1 MVVMNK
7 KLSLIH
13 ISKKYLFGQKNS
25 RNKKQEIY
33 ALSNLYIELDNGLYG
48 LLGPNGAGK
57 STLINII
64 NGSLKPS
71 SGIVK
76 WNDIPISRL
85 GKKYRKILGFMPQ
98 QQTLYNSFTGRQF
111 LLYMCALKEIKKDN
125 AIAEVDRVAVRV
137 NLTEYLDKKLSTYSG
152 GMKQRLLAAAATL
165 GNPKLIIFDEPTA
178 GLDPKERV
186 RLRTFMKEL
195 SKDAIVITAT
205 HVVSDVETVAD
216 EILLLK
222 EGQLID
228 KAPVDVLIE
237 TYAPGGNLE
246 QVYLNIFGEEGIH

>member
-1 MVVMNK
+1 MLQINN
-7 KLSLIH
+7 LSKQYY
-13 ISKKYLFGQKNS
+13 SAKN
-25 RNKKQEIY
+25 EI
-33 ALSNLYIELDNGLYG
+33 SNLKKALRNVTTVLKPGLYG

-64 NGSLKPS
+64 TGSLKPS

-76 WNDIPISRL
+76 WNDIPIPKL

-111 LLYMCALKEIKKDN
+111 LLYMCALKEIKKDKSLS
-125 AIAEVDRVAVRV
+125 EVERVAARV
-137 NLTEYLDKKLSTYSG
+137 NLTEQLDKKLSTYSG

-228 KAPVDVLIE
+228 KASVDALIDK
-237 TYAPGGNLE
+237 YAPGGNLE

>member
-1 MVVMNK
+1 MLQINN
-7 KLSLIH
+7 LSKQYY
-13 ISKKYLFGQKNS
+13 SAKN
-25 RNKKQEIY
+25 EI
-33 ALSNLYIELDNGLYG
+33 SNLKKALRNVTTVLKPGLYG

-64 NGSLKPS
+64 TGSLKPS
-71 SGIVK
+71 SGVVK
-76 WNDIPISRL
+76 WNDISISKL

-111 LLYMCALKEIKKDN
+111 LLYMCALKEIKKDESLS
-125 AIAEVDRVAVRV
+125 EVKRVAARV
-137 NLTEYLDKKLSTYSG
+137 NLTEQLDKKLSTYSG

-228 KAPVDVLIE
+228 KAPVDVLIDK
-237 TYAPGGNLE
+237 YAPGGNLE

>member
-1 MVVMNK
+1 MLQINNLSKQYYSAKNEINNPK
-7 KLSLIH
+7 KAL
-13 ISKKYLFGQKNS
+13 
-25 RNKKQEIY
+25 RNVTTVLKP
-33 ALSNLYIELDNGLYG
+33 GLYG

-64 NGSLKPS
+64 TGSLKPS
-71 SGIVK
+71 IGVVK
-76 WNDIPISRL
+76 WNDIAISRL
-85 GKKYRKILGFMPQ
+85 SKKYRKILGFMPQ
-98 QQTLYNSFTGRQF
+98 QQTLYDSFTGRQF
-111 LLYMCALKEIKKDN
+111 LLYMCALKEIKKDVSLS
-125 AIAEVDRVAVRV
+125 EVEIVAARV
-137 NLTEYLDKKLSTYSG
+137 NLTEQLDKKLSTYSG
-152 GMKQRLLAAAATL
+152 GMKQRLLAASATL

-222 EGQLID
+222 EGLLID
-228 KAPVDVLIE
+228 KAPVDVLIDK
-237 TYAPGGNLE
+237 YAPGGNLE